1 MSSLALYRTYRPG
14 RFAEVVGQEHVTGPL
29 TRALASDR
37 VHHAYLF
44 SGPRGCGKT
53 SSARI
58 LARSL
63 NCEQGPT
70 SEPCGVCQSCVEL
83 APNGPGSIDVVELD
97 AATHGLV
104 DDARDLR
111 EKAHFTP
118 ISARFKIYIIDEAHQ
133 LGPGAANALL
143 KLIEEPPPH
152 LKFIFATT
160 APDKILGTIR
170 SRTHHYPFRLIPA
183 RTLQQNLAFIC
194 EQEHVA
200 IEPAALALVARA
212 GAGSA
217 RDAQSV
223 LGQLIA
229 GSGDDGVTY
238 DLAISLLGFTDSAL
252 LDEVVDAIAAGDG
265 PAVFGA
271 LDRVMDSG
279 HDPRRFLTDL
289 LERFRDLVVVRA
301 VPDAATSGLIEA
313 PDDEADRM
321 TTQASRFGPS
331 DLVRL
336 ADVVD
341 EGITAMKG
349 ATPTRLQ
356 LELVCARLL
365 LPGADDSVAG
375 VQARLDRLE
384 RRLAFDG
391 ARAAA
396 RVPDQHSEPDPEPDD
411 SVQPAASP
419 GSDAEPGADVA
430 PDNAEHVEPAPSSRT
445 GASGVVDVRR
455 LWPEVLVRLRE
466 IKRTPWS
473 LISQEAAVVDVADG
487 VLTLAFRQPSL
498 RDTFVRRGDF
508 QDNLRQAISDVL
520 GVDMDVDAIVD
531 PSAAPAKGADVIPA
545 GAVSTSSPS
554 VGQGAA
560 AGSGSG
566 TTADASRP
574 NPARGAAE
582 GSTDADEGRGAVP
595 GQTVVRANT
604 STTTSSSR
612 PAASAESAKRAR
624 RGGGTAARER
634 GSRHRDPGVADSA
647 EGAHPDDPDHD
658 DSGLSE
664 RELLERALGA
674 RVIEEIDHT

>member
-1 MSSLALYRTYRPG
+1 VVSSLALYRTYRPG
-14 RFAEVVGQEHVTGPL
+14 RFADVVGQDHVTGPL
-29 TRALASDR
+29 TRALANDR

-63 NCEQGPT
+63 NCEKGPT
-70 SEPCGVCQSCVEL
+70 PEPCGECPSCIEL
-83 APNGPGSIDVVELD
+83 APNGPGSMDVVELD

-111 EKAHFTP
+111 EKAHFAP

-143 KLIEEPPPH
+143 RLIEEPPPH
-152 LKFIFATT
+152 LKFVFATT

-183 RTLQQNLAFIC
+183 RILQQNLAYIC
-194 EQEHVA
+194 EQEGVS

-229 GSGDDGVTY
+229 GSGKDGVTY
-238 DLAISLLGFTDSAL
+238 DLTVSLLGFTDAAL

-265 PAVFGA
+265 AGVFRA
-271 LDRVMDSG
+271 LDRVADSG

-289 LERFRDLVVVRA
+289 LERFRDLVIVRA
-301 VPDAATSGLIEA
+301 VPDAASSGLIEV
-313 PDDEADRM
+313 PDDQAARM
-321 TTQASRFGPS
+321 AGQASRFGAA

-365 LPGADDSVAG
+365 LPGADGSVAG

-384 RRLAFDG
+384 RRLALDEAVPPVQAQPEG
-391 ARAAA
+391 GTAAA
-396 RVPDQHSEPDPEPDD
+396 PTGH
-411 SVQPAASP
+411 
-419 GSDAEPGADVA
+419 AET
-430 PDNAEHVEPAPSSRT
+430 PAPSSVQPEQVT
-445 GASGVVDVRR
+445 SPAGEGVIDALPTGPAEPTAGDLAPAGQVVPASTSGAGASGVADVRR

-473 LISQEAAVVDVADG
+473 LLSQESTVVDVADG

-498 RDTFVRRGDF
+498 RDTFARRSDF
-508 QDNLRQAISDVL
+508 QDNLRQAITDVL
-520 GVDMDVDAIVD
+520 GVDLKLEAIVD
-531 PSAAPAKGADVIPA
+531 PSADA
-545 GAVSTSSPS
+545 GRRSESAVTPPRAS
-554 VGQGAA
+554 QGAA
-560 AGSGSG
+560 SAAEPAPSSTVQPAGSASPSEAGASPANASG
-566 TTADASRP
+566 PGRSAPGRP
-574 NPARGAAE
+574 AG
-582 GSTDADEGRGAVP
+582 GRRVG
-595 GQTVVRANT
+595 
-604 STTTSSSR
+604 SR
-612 PAASAESAKRAR
+612 PAGNDNES
-624 RGGGTAARER
+624 GG
-634 GSRHRDPGVADSA
+634 D
-647 EGAHPDDPDHD
+647 AHPDDADHA

-664 RELLERALGA
+664 RQLLERTLGA